1 MRALLLAAVV
11 LGVAALARV
20 FLMHA
25 RALARD
31 MNGRFD
37 ALRGRLEE
45 SANSIVDNL
54 FETQRF
60 ADPDS
65 RGD

>member
-1 MRALLLAAVV
+1 MLFATVV
-11 LGVAALARV
+11 LVVVTLARV
-20 FLMHA
+20 FLIHA
-25 RALARD
+25 RAIARD

-54 FETQRF
+54 FDTHRF